1 MLNRKELNAIEPRN
15 ASSPII
21 KALVIGFVG
30 LLTASSVVVIA
41 SSNNVDLL
49 MDLVIPIGIC
59 LVVFGIIKVATSL
72 DKE

>member
-30 LLTASSVVVIA
+30 LLTAASVVVIA